1 MTEQDKERVPGASE
15 HDDRYFTFEGAA
27 DRDASE
33 LQPDLQL
40 TEGPASRGRIWS
52 YAAVIVLILAAV
64 FYGLHNANRQTAS
77 NPPPL
82 AQTSQSAPSQGGPNH
97 NGVNTQSGV
106 TTGSAP
112 DHATPPESRATGPEI
127 DRAAQPSSTGQS
139 K

>member
-1 MTEQDKERVPGASE
+1 MTDLDQDKERVPGESQHN
-15 HDDRYFTFEGAA
+15 HDFTFEGAA
-27 DRDASE
+27 ERDAGE

-64 FYGLHNANRQTAS
+64 FYGLHNANKQTAS

-97 NGVNTQSGV
+97 NAANTQSGV
-106 TTGSAP
+106 TTGSAT
-112 DHATPPESRATGPEI
+112 AAPPETRPTGTEI
-127 DRAAQPSSTGQS
+127 DRAAQPNSTGQG

>member
-15 HDDRYFTFEGAA
+15 HDDRYFTYEGAA
-27 DRDASE
+27 DRDAGE

-64 FYGLHNANRQTAS
+64 FYGLHNTNRQTAS

-82 AQTSQSAPSQGGPNH
+82 AQTSQSAPPSQGPAH
-97 NGVNTQSGV
+97 NGANTQQGV
-106 TTGSAP
+106 TTGSATNHP
-112 DHATPPESRATGPEI
+112 TPPQGGPTGTEI
-127 DRAAQPSSTGQS
+127 DRAAQPSTSQS